1 MNPLGRSIRESNQ
14 DGVILQQIFCQNK
27 QASAAYIGPI
37 RYGIVENNVQ
47 SVAAPSDG
55 RTSGSTRIIGIH
67 NVRDIFLS
75 HVVGNT
81 PHHDGLG
88 RLDLIG
94 VVGSRADQ
102 LTVHGVVASGGEGQL
117 HNLTVGNVVAVG
129 NGLAVDLGGHIGGD
143 RAVNIQ
149 LVGGDKLTVL
159 VGVAHSHLA
168 GAGNGQQ
175 TSVAASNEAIGILID
190 VEVVASGN
198 VGQIGG
204 ITLVGIADNLA
215 VNADGHDLDLSEV
228 HAVHV
233 AVLQGDIAHE
243 LVQAIHGSAQQVLDG
258 GLDLAVA
265 HGLLIVAQLDPLR
278 SRIPGSGQELTLG
291 NRGIAHIR
299 ASLGFVVDHDAGGHA
314 VIQDRAHLDHAGA
327 EGALGIHV
335 AQSLLQAVVA
345 GVGVIHIIK
354 LVALLVGQG

>member
-1 MNPLGRSIRESNQ
+1 
-14 DGVILQQIFCQNK
+14 
-27 QASAAYIGPI
+27 
-37 RYGIVENNVQ
+37 
-47 SVAAPSDG
+47 
-55 RTSGSTRIIGIH
+55 
-67 NVRDIFLS
+67 
-75 HVVGNT
+75 
-81 PHHDGLG
+81 
-88 RLDLIG
+88 
-94 VVGSRADQ
+94 
-102 LTVHGVVASGGEGQL
+102 
-117 HNLTVGNVVAVG
+117 
-129 NGLAVDLGGHIGGD
+129 
-143 RAVNIQ
+143 
-149 LVGGDKLTVL
+149 
-159 VGVAHSHLA
+159 
-168 GAGNGQQ
+168 
-175 TSVAASNEAIGILID
+175 
-190 VEVVASGN
+190 
-198 VGQIGG
+198 
-204 ITLVGIADNLA
+204 
-215 VNADGHDLDLSEV
+215 GHDLDLSEV

-354 LVALLVGQG
+354 LVALLVGQGQNHLHLGRHGEALGGVPVGVQGAVLEGQLLNSVGVGQQDGVEVLNGVLHVLDLVDELVSSLGEVDGLDLTDIAVSVILDLEPLALSHLTLVLGGVADPLQGVADLGDLHELAVDDHLAGPGPLGLIVVSLAVHVAAGDI